1 MIPLAGCRLR
11 LVLDTNT
18 AVSALLWRGPPHH
31 LVVRSGGLSLTLFSS
46 PVLLAELEE
55 VLGYPKLAKAVAAS
69 GLQPAQLRQRYQRL
83 VTVIEPPEITPI
95 ILADPDDDH
104 VLACAM
110 AAKAELIVSGDRHLL
125 DLREYQRMP
134 IVLAAQ
140 ALQRLERARP
150 TEKE

>member
-1 MIPLAGCRLR
+1 MH

-31 LVVRSGGLSLTLFSS
+31 LVVRSRGLSLTLFSS
-46 PVLLAELEE
+46 PILLAELEE

-69 GLQPAQLRQRYQRL
+69 GLTPAQLRQRYQRL
-83 VTVIEPPEITPI
+83 VSVIEPAEIAPI

-125 DLREYQRMP
+125 GLREYQSIP
-134 IVLAAQ
+134 IVRPAE
-140 ALQRLERARP
+140 ALKRLQPARLS
-150 TEKE
+150 EKG